1 MKIMIIDDEKNIR
14 ISLTNILEDE
24 GYTVDSY
31 STINSGLQALLE
43 SDPDLILLDVK
54 LPDGNGIDALAK
66 IKETLA
72 QIPVIMISGNSNIS
86 DAVKAIKLGAYDFL
100 EKPLSLPKIKI
111 TVKKALDFYAMT
123 LKLMRIQADSE
134 RGWRMVG
141 ESKVMQELN
150 ALINRVA
157 PSNAKI
163 LVYGESGTGKELI
176 ARLIHTRSARSAKAF
191 VKFNSAAIPKELIES
206 ELFGFEK
213 GAFTGATARKK
224 GKLEEA
230 DQGTLFLD
238 EIGDMELAAQA
249 KILRVIQEGEFERV
263 GSNQTR
269 KIDVRIIAATNKNLP
284 ELIKSGEFRED
295 LYYRLNVVPIHSP
308 ALRERISDIPLLIN
322 HFAHDLAIELGTRVK
337 SFAPSALQR
346 MQQQRYPG
354 NVRELKNIMERIY
367 LLCDKDVLEAEDI
380 NPFMP
385 DTALNAGGDAAF
397 WSATGNFQEKK
408 REFEIRYLSRQL
420 DRFGGNISKTAAALG
435 LKQSNLSRKLSDLGL
450 KQEQNNIGYKDDLP

>member
-1 MKIMIIDDEKNIR
+1 VKILIIDDEKNIR

-24 GYTVDSY
+24 GYEVESY
-31 STINSGLQALLE
+31 SAIKAGLEALE
-43 SDPDLILLDVK
+43 DSDPELILLDVK
-54 LPDGNGIDALAK
+54 LPDGNGIKALIE
-66 IKETLA
+66 IKNKLPH
-72 QIPVIMISGNSNIS
+72 IPVIMISGNSNIS

-141 ESKVMQELN
+141 ESPVMQELN
-150 ALINRVA
+150 NLINRVA

-163 LVYGESGTGKELI
+163 LVQGESGTGKELI
-176 ARLIHTRSARSAKAF
+176 ARLIHTRSSRSDKAF
-191 VKFNSAAIPKELIES
+191 VKFNSAAIPRELIES

-213 GAFTGATARKK
+213 GSFTGASARKK
-224 GKLEEA
+224 GRLEEA

-269 KIDVRIIAATNKNLP
+269 RIDVRIIAATNKNLP
-284 ELIKSGEFRED
+284 ELVKSGEFRED

-322 HFAHDLAIELGTRVK
+322 HFAHDLALELGTRVK
-337 SFAPSALQR
+337 SFRPSALQR
-346 MQQQRYPG
+346 MQQQSYPG

-367 LLCDKDVLEAEDI
+367 LLCDKDSLEAEDI
-380 NPFMP
+380 NAMLP
-385 DTALNAGGDAAF
+385 DTALSSGKDAAF
-397 WSATGNFQEKK
+397 WDETTCYQDKK

-420 DRFGGNISKTAAALG
+420 ARFGGNISKTAEALG
-435 LKQSNLSRKLSDLGL
+435 LQQSNLSRKISELGL
-450 KQEQNNIGYKDDLP
+450 K